1 MYQSI
6 FASTKSSI
14 SCWARSS
21 WVFPQF
27 VVAYPA
33 TSLPAFPAYLR
44 FTMNT
49 DLTRK
54 KTPEELELE
63 NKEREL
69 AGLEEMTSERELE
82 LATIQAEL
90 QRFELKYLTEIGVLV
105 TELDGLNATI
115 AEKSA
120 AAKPD
125 DPVAQA
131 EAAEAREQADES
143 YKATESVVPEETAP
157 EPFEPTA
164 DLKKL
169 FRTAARKYHPDTTT
183 DPDEREARKK
193 IMAEVNRLYEAGDE
207 DGLRRFLETAGDRP
221 EAIQGEGVAFD
232 IVRAIRK
239 AAQLRERLAEIESL
253 LEAVREDQWYLLR
266 EEVRIAAE
274 EGRDLFA
281 EMAESL
287 KIEIAQAESQ
297 LASLGE

>member
-1 MYQSI
+1 
-6 FASTKSSI
+6 
-14 SCWARSS
+14 
-21 WVFPQF
+21 
-27 VVAYPA
+27 
-33 TSLPAFPAYLR
+33 
-44 FTMNT
+44 MNT

-105 TELDGLNATI
+105 TELDGLNAAI

-143 YKATESVVPEETAP
+143 YKATENVDPEETAP

-164 DLKKL
+164 DFKKL
-169 FRTAARKYHPDTTT
+169 FRTAAIKYHPDTAT

-266 EEVRIAAE
+266 EEVRNAAE
-274 EGRDLFA
+274 EDRDLIA

-287 KIEIAQAESQ
+287 RIEIAQAESQ